1 VSRLA
6 DILMRMDDKR
16 IRRPG
21 LGGIPRLGEG
31 AEPRRQWR
39 IAGTLVILVMMGIV
53 AVAVTLRP
61 PASPKAS
68 AQKAATP
75 ALSIPAAATLAP
87 TPPAPPIVPVRERV
101 AALMRTG
108 MAAAQ
113 TGEMDE
119 AASAFRKAVE
129 VDPTDAEAWSSLGVV
144 LVRSGD
150 ETRGVEAF
158 RRALRA
164 APGHAEAH
172 RNLAVVLDRQGRG
185 AEAAHHYRAFLAKSP
200 ANSPDRAMIL
210 ARLEEM
216 GGRRT
221 GQ

>member
-16 IRRPG
+16 LRRPG

-39 IAGTLVILVMMGIV
+39 IVGTLVILVVMG
-53 AVAVTLRP
+53 ALAVTVMLRP
-61 PASPKAS
+61 HLPAMPLAHPAGPPVPARVAALPGPVPS
-68 AQKAATP
+68 AVSARDR
-75 ALSIPAAATLAP
+75 I
-87 TPPAPPIVPVRERV
+87 

-108 MAAAQ
+108 LEAAR

-119 AASAFRKAVE
+119 AAVAFRKAVE

-144 LVRSGD
+144 LVRAGD

-164 APGHAEAH
+164 APRHPEAH
-172 RNLAVVLDRQGRG
+172 RNLAVVFDRQGRV
-185 AEAAHHYRAFLAKSP
+185 AEAARHYRAFLATSP
-200 ANSPDRAMIL
+200 ADSPDRAPIM
-210 ARLEEM
+210 ARLEEISA
-216 GGRRT
+216 RRT
-221 GQ
+221 GE

>member
-16 IRRPG
+16 ARRPG
-21 LGGIPRLGEG
+21 LGGIPRLGES

-39 IAGTLVILVMMGIV
+39 IAGTLAIVVMMGTV
-53 AVAVTLRP
+53 AVALTLRP
-61 PASPKAS
+61 SKPSPFKGYSQGGAPAVVL
-68 AQKAATP
+68 AQ
-75 ALSIPAAATLAP
+75 AP
-87 TPPAPPIVPVRERV
+87 VPPAPPMVPARDRV

-108 MAAAQ
+108 MEAAQ

-119 AASAFRKAVE
+119 AASAFREAVE
-129 VDPTDAEAWSSLGVV
+129 VDPNDAEAWSSLGVV
-144 LVRSGD
+144 LVRTGD
-150 ETRGVEAF
+150 EARGVEAF

-164 APGHAEAH
+164 APGHPEAH

-185 AEAAHHYRAFLAKSP
+185 AEAAHHYRAFLANGP

-221 GQ
+221 GE